1 MASSVI
7 GYNLKALMEKQN
19 ISVAKLAEDSGIS
32 TSTIDR
38 IRNGRTTSIS
48 TATLYAL
55 MAALSCEM
63 ADLVGTENPLPATS
77 DMETALAY
85 QRESFDRIQA
95 METETKRLLNENC
108 ERRVAR
114 MRTST
119 RAWMVLAIGFM
130 IAFFSV
136 LAVYI
141 NFRWD
146 VANPTKGSIRYETVE
161 ELRAILGVHD

>member
-7 GYNLKALMEKQN
+7 GQNLKALMDKQN
-19 ISVAKLAEDSGIS
+19 LSITKLAEDSGVS

-38 IRNGRTTSIS
+38 IRNGRSTSIS

-55 MAALSCEM
+55 VASLGCEI
-63 ADLVGTENPLPATS
+63 ADLVGAEDQPQST

-85 QRESFDRIQA
+85 QRESFDRILA
-95 METETKRLLNENC
+95 LENDNKRLLNENC
-108 ERRVAR
+108 ERRIAR
-114 MRTST
+114 QRTST
-119 RAWMVLAIGFM
+119 LAWTVLAVCFM
-130 IAFFSV
+130 VAFFSV
-136 LAVYI
+136 LAVYM

-161 ELRAILGVHD
+161 ELRSILGVHE